1 MNYGAAMASEVGR
14 VARPPTSRSAVHQ
27 SGNCQLPRTQEAKKN
42 GTWEKL
48 SMITCVNVDT
58 FPKIKHFCL
67 ISRFV
72 RVILAQGPI
81 AQMFQSDMLIF

>member
-1 MNYGAAMASEVGR
+1 
-14 VARPPTSRSAVHQ
+14 
-27 SGNCQLPRTQEAKKN
+27 
-42 GTWEKL
+42 
-48 SMITCVNVDT
+48 MITCVNVDT